1 MVGSSSEL
9 GLAGS
14 ADNASDREQFMR
26 DGGHSNDD
34 HQLPLQVYHCWLKQL
49 RRNTGCRE
57 RRRLR
62 R

>member
-26 DGGHSNDD
+26 DDGHSNDD
-34 HQLPLQVYHCWLKQL
+34 HQLPLQVLSFL
-49 RRNTGCRE
+49 VE
-57 RRRLR
+57 AAAS
-62 R
+62 